1 MTLVTLFSI
10 PGISVTSVT
19 SVTERHPMK
28 YVKIPENLFFNLV
41 CYHLFGNREAE
52 DQIRRELS
60 GKLDAMLRHDY
71 YTQYKT
77 NPDKTTREEARRKY
91 IDSAGILPDFRW

>member
-19 SVTERHPMK
+19 SVTERHLMK
-28 YVKIPENLFFNLV
+28 CVKIPENLFFNLV
-41 CYHLFGNREAE
+41 CYHLYGNREAE
-52 DQIRRELS
+52 DQIRQELS
-60 GKLDAMLRHDY
+60 NKLDAMLCHDY

-77 NPDKTTREEARRKY
+77 NPDKITREEARRKY
-91 IDSAGILPDFRW
+91 LDSVGIPSDFRW